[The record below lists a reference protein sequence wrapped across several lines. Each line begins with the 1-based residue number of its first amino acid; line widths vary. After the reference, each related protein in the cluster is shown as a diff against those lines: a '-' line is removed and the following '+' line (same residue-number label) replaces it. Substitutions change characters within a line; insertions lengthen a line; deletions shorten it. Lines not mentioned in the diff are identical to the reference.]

1 MSGTCT
7 TMARN
12 FKFSEMS
19 FQTIALSK
27 ESKIR
32 FVHMAKLTKKR
43 SKKAGLPPG
52 TLIHIGEKKTEKV
65 KITIIEYDEMHFRE
79 QEAKTIEEC
88 FPLKDKNRP
97 TVAWINIDGIHQ
109 SEILGKLGEGFGLH
123 PLIVEDILNTDQR
136 PKIEEF
142 EGYNYIVLKTLQFH
156 GNNGEIIAEQVSL
169 ILGPNFVISF
179 QEKEVDIFHA
189 IMESLRTN
197 KGRIRKIGADYLA
210 YCLLDAIVDNYFT
223 IMETLGEKIESLEN
237 ELVSNPN
244 PQMAHTIYNLKRN
257 MILLRRS
264 VWPLREVISRLER
277 GESLLI
283 KESTRIYLKDVYDH
297 TIHIIDTLE
306 TFREMAT
313 EMLEI
318 YLSSIS
324 NRLNTVIKVLT
335 LIATIFMPLTL
346 ITGIYGMNFKYMPE
360 LGWRWGYPTVLLVMA
375 GAGIAMVYYFK
386 KKKW

>member
-1 MSGTCT
+1 
-7 TMARN
+7 
-12 FKFSEMS
+12 
-19 FQTIALSK
+19 
-27 ESKIR
+27 
-32 FVHMAKLTKKR
+32 MAKLTKKR

-97 TVAWINIDGIHQ
+97 TVACINIDGIHQ

-123 PLIVEDILNTDQR
+123 PLSVEDILNTDQR

-156 GNNGEIIAEQVSL
+156 GNDGEIIAEQVSL

-197 KGRIRKIGADYLA
+197 KGRIRKMGADYLA

-360 LGWRWGYPTVLLVMA
+360 LGWRWGYPMILFIMA